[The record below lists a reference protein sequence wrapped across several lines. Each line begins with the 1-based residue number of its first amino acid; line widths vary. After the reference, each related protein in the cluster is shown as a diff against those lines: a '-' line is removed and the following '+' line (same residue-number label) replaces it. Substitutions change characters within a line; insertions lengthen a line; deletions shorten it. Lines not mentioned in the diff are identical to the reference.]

1 MFLRNKQESLNIILR
16 TKLGFKKVAPQEVI
30 EIDEKHLLTGLNSNL
45 EVLKEMPVVTAE
57 PEVPQVPQDTQE
69 QDNKQDGE
77 NGAPEQTTEPTKA
90 EEVKPKDETP
100 EGLEAKLVELKKAWT
115 NTSRPKKKESI
126 QKEIKEVQAKLDK
139 LKENN

>member
-1 MFLRNKQESLNIILR
+1 MFLRNKSESLNIILR

-30 EIDEKHLLTGLNSNL
+30 EIDEKQLLTALNSNL
-45 EVLKEMPVVTAE
+45 EVLKEMPAE
-57 PEVPQVPQDTQE
+57 APKDPEAPQEEVEGQDNAPQE
-69 QDNKQDGE
+69 QP
-77 NGAPEQTTEPTKA
+77 APV
-90 EEVKPKDETP
+90 EEVKADNGEAKVETP
-100 EGLEAKLVELKKAWT
+100 ESLEAKLDELKKAWT